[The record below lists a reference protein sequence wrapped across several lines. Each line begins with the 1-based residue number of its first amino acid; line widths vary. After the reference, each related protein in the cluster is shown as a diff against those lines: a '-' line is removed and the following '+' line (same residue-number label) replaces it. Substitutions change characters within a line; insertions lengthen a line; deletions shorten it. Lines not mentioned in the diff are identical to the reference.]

1 MQGFPQKDMA
11 ECTKGP
17 WLCWFTGL
25 AAVYFGCL
33 NNDCGFAIK
42 LIDLQPPD
50 QYDMDKMNTMGMLSC
65 CWLTPSHKCKESR
78 WQLGKVFARLGDY
91 NETLPHPK
99 IERCLI
105 ILPREGSEY
114 QRDTM
119 QLQMLALE
127 TFIGR
132 AIAYL
137 ALNKVGY
144 PEK

>member
-17 WLCWFTGL
+17 WLCWFTGP

-91 NETLPHPK
+91 NETLPHPR
-99 IERCLI
+99 IEHLPDHSSQRRIRVSERHNAASNAGVGDLRRESNCL
-105 ILPREGSEY
+105 LSSE
-114 QRDTM
+114 
-119 QLQMLALE
+119 
-127 TFIGR
+127 
-132 AIAYL
+132 
-137 ALNKVGY
+137 
-144 PEK
+144 